1 MYIIKTRATMNIFSK
16 AIILVT
22 ICFLC
27 FSCTKDTVVLEDQ
40 VDYSNYS
47 PGFTGYST
55 GFDGYGD
62 YNDGYGP
69 SFWNSRY
76 NFNTNYSSGYVN

>member
-1 MYIIKTRATMNIFSK
+1 MRKFFYIL
-16 AIILVT
+16 IISITLLG
-22 ICFLC
+22 CA
-27 FSCTKDTVVLEDQ
+27 KDNVVVEDQ
-40 VDYSNYS
+40 VNYGHFS

-69 SFWNSRY
+69 SFWNSRFK
-76 NFNTNYSSGYVN
+76 FNADYSSGYLKDGY

>member
-1 MYIIKTRATMNIFSK
+1 MKNIFN
-16 AIILVT
+16 IIL
-22 ICFLC
+22 
-27 FSCTKDTVVLEDQ
+27 FSIIVFVFCGCAKNTVEIEDQ
-40 VDYSNYS
+40 VDYGNFS

-76 NFNTNYSSGYVN
+76 NFNTNYSHGYVN

>member
-1 MYIIKTRATMNIFSK
+1 MYIIQTREIMNNLSQ
-16 AIILVT
+16 AIIFGT
-22 ICFLC
+22 ICLIC
-27 FSCTKDTVVLEDQ
+27 SGCTKDAVVIEDQ

-76 NFNTNYSSGYVN
+76 NFNTNYSQGYTN